1 MAMTIMGS
9 TMDLPSYDA
18 SLADAWERHVDE
30 TDRPE
35 DYDDWCPTCQAM
47 TREGRYG
54 EWVWRDGHM
63 HEETVEYCPAC
74 QPEVAE
80 DLCDECDH
88 LRSECGHEAPP
99 ESGVD
104 EYRERMAWSRA
115 AGGGR

>member
-1 MAMTIMGS
+1 
-9 TMDLPSYDA
+9 MDLPGYD
-18 SLADAWERHVDE
+18 SWLANAWERHVDE

-47 TREGRYG
+47 TRELTYLVWGQRNGRLHA
-54 EWVWRDGHM
+54 EAEH
-63 HEETVEYCPAC
+63 YCPRC
-74 QPEVAE
+74 QPEVDE

-115 AGGGR
+115 AGGER